1 MTGCFNEE
9 NGGLGRNGLIQ
20 EQMGAEVSPRATP
33 TRGAPA
39 TMASE
44 ESLKAIICELER
56 QLSEKEV
63 EIKEVKVKMSEEIQG
78 LKIELHA
85 MGILLKGKG
94 EQIRRS
100 NRRSKL
106 RVYLP

>member
-1 MTGCFNEE
+1 LTSCFNEE

-20 EQMGAEVSPRATP
+20 EQMGAEVSPHATP
-33 TRGAPA
+33 RAPA

-44 ESLKAIICELER
+44 EGLKARICELER